1 MIYKIFL
8 RFLFASLVAL
18 AVLTPISVYARKPT
32 PPPTAGPLPWPFSP
46 TNVQHQIT
54 GTLGEFRPGH
64 LHEGV
69 DIKPLNGN
77 VIGAQVYSVSDGAV
91 VNKSKPRTRPDEAFV
106 EVRSHVSGV
115 GYS

>member
-1 MIYKIFL
+1 MRL
-8 RFLFASLVAL
+8 LFAFWVAL
-18 AVLTPISVYARKPT
+18 SILTPISVSATKPT
-32 PPPTAGPLPWPFSP
+32 PSPTGPLPWPFSP
-46 TNVQHQIT
+46 PNVQHKIT